1 VNVPENVAANVA
13 VSSLR
18 EVTATRYVT
27 PFREGGSMPG
37 LVEADDLGMYVVK
50 FRGAGQGVKVLVA
63 EIIVGELARRLGF
76 RVPEMVLVHLDPEL
90 ARAEPDQ
97 EVQELLR
104 ASGGLNLGF
113 DYLPG
118 SFDYNPV
125 VRDPGA
131 GLATRLLWFDALTL
145 NVDRSW
151 RNPNMLLWHRE
162 PWLIDHGA
170 ALYFHY
176 SWSPERPAT
185 KDFRYDSS
193 DHAMLPN
200 ADALSEVD
208 AELAAAVTPELVGEV
223 LALVPDE
230 WLEDDPAEVRQR
242 YQDFFAHRLANRG
255 WVDSL
260 EAARAA
266 RV

>member
-1 VNVPENVAANVA
+1 MTQ
-13 VSSLR
+13 LR
-18 EVTATRYVT
+18 TITATRYVT
-27 PFREGGSMPG
+27 PFREGGSLPG
-37 LVEADDLGMYVVK
+37 LIEADDLGMYVLK
-50 FRGAGQGVKVLVA
+50 FRGAGQGVKALIA

-76 RVPEMVLVHLDPEL
+76 RVPEIVLVHLDPEL

-97 EVQELLR
+97 EVQELIR
-104 ASGGLNLGF
+104 ASAGLNLGI

-118 SFDYNPV
+118 SFDFNPV

-131 GLATRLLWFDALTL
+131 DLATRLLWLDALTL

-170 ALYFHY
+170 ALYFHH

-185 KDFRYDSS
+185 PKSYLGDFRFDAA
-193 DHAMLPN
+193 DHTMLSN
-200 ADALSEVD
+200 AATLSEVD
-208 AELAAAVTPELVGEV
+208 AELSTRVTPGLIGEV
-223 LALVPDE
+223 LGLVPDE
-230 WLEDDPAEVRQR
+230 WLAEDGEPGEVRAR
-242 YQDFFAHRLANRG
+242 YAEFFAYRVAHRG
-255 WVDSL
+255 WVEAV
-260 EAARAA
+260 EAARVA